1 MSHPA
6 SHSGASLAPSFW
18 PARRAG
24 LGLAALTCA
33 VDQAV
38 KAWMLGPLAL
48 PQVGQ
53 ITLLPIFNLTFAG
66 NPGVSLSL
74 LAASSDNGRW
84 ALVALTAA
92 IALGVLVWLWR
103 ERRVAD
109 ALPLGLILGGALGN
123 IVDRVRFGVVIDY
136 ADLHFGEFRPFL
148 VFNLADAAISIGV
161 VIILA
166 RSLYLREK
174 RGIPPAGLSAAT
186 PATTA
191 PESRLDA

>member
-1 MSHPA
+1 MNPTA
-6 SHSGASLAPSFW
+6 FTRPRL
-18 PARRAG
+18 AG
-24 LGLAALTCA
+24 LLLAALTLA
-33 VDQAV
+33 ADQAV
-38 KAWMLGPLAL
+38 KWLMLVSLHL

-53 ITLLPIFNLTFAG
+53 ITLAPIFNLTFAG

-74 LAASSDNGRW
+74 LPANSDAARW
-84 ALVALTAA
+84 GLVALTAA

-103 ERRVAD
+103 EARVAD
-109 ALPLGLILGGALGN
+109 SLPLGLILGGALGN
-123 IVDRVRFGVVIDY
+123 IVDRVRFGVVVDY
-136 ADLHFGEFRPFL
+136 ADLHFGAFRPFL

-174 RGIPPAGLSAAT
+174 RGSPAESVSDAK

-191 PESRLDA
+191 PESFIDA

>member
-1 MSHPA
+1 MSPPT
-6 SHSGASLAPSFW
+6 SGPGKVHTR
-18 PARRAG
+18 ARLWG
-24 LGLAALTCA
+24 LTLAALTLA

-74 LAASSDNGRW
+74 LPAGTDAQRW
-84 ALVALTAA
+84 ALVAITAA
-92 IALGVLVWLWR
+92 IALAVLVWLWR
-103 ERRVAD
+103 EKRTME

-123 IVDRVRFGVVIDY
+123 IADRVRLGFVVDY
-136 ADLHFGEFRPFL
+136 ADLHFGAFRPFL

-166 RSLYLREK
+166 RSLLSGEK
-174 RGIPPAGLSAAT
+174 RPTPPESLLAAD

-191 PESRLDA
+191 PESLFDA

>member
-1 MSHPA
+1 MSPPPPPSQGHPRA
-6 SHSGASLAPSFW
+6 
-18 PARRAG
+18 AG
-24 LGLAALTCA
+24 LTLAALTLA
-33 VDQAV
+33 ADQAV
-38 KAWMLGPLAL
+38 KGWMLGPLHL

-53 ITLLPIFNLTFAG
+53 ITLAPIFNLTFAG

-74 LAASSDNGRW
+74 FAANSDAARW
-84 ALVALTAA
+84 VLVAITAA
-92 IALGVLVWLWR
+92 IALAVLVWLWR
-103 ERRVAD
+103 ETRTGE

-123 IVDRVRFGVVIDY
+123 IVDRVRFGFVVDY
-136 ADLHFGEFRPFL
+136 ADLHFGSFRPFL

-174 RGIPPAGLSAAT
+174 REQPPESLLGAE

-191 PESRLDA
+191 PES

>member
-1 MSHPA
+1 MNRAHSHTR
-6 SHSGASLAPSFW
+6 
-18 PARRAG
+18 ARLAG
-24 LGLAALTCA
+24 LGLAALTGG

-38 KAWMLGPLAL
+38 KWLMVGPLHL
-48 PQVGQ
+48 PQIGQ

-74 LAASSDNGRW
+74 LSAGTDSQRW

-92 IALGVLVWLWR
+92 IALAVLVWLWR
-103 ERRVAD
+103 EARVAD
-109 ALPLGLILGGALGN
+109 TLPLGLILGGALGN
-123 IVDRVRFGVVIDY
+123 IADRVRFGFVVDY
-136 ADLHFGEFRPFL
+136 ADLHFGAFRPFL

-166 RSLYLREK
+166 RSFLSREK
-174 RGIPPAGLSAAT
+174 RATPPEGSIAPD

-191 PESRLDA
+191 PES